1 MLAVFAGLGG
11 NFHGIPWNGPLGHDS
26 LDLRELAAGR
36 KNEPRLRC
44 GGCRNAELCPSAAS
58 LWHSSAL
65 LQAWC
70 HLLREEVLLSHCAL
84 RAVAPLP
91 RKEGRGLHLHREG
104 ARHLHLWN
112 SSGGELTDV
121 NLLQMPDLLLALD
134 LGVFFTSVLG
144 VLKMRRRNFSDKELK
159 ISALLVS

>member
-1 MLAVFAGLGG
+1 M
-11 NFHGIPWNGPLGHDS
+11 
-26 LDLRELAAGR
+26 
-36 KNEPRLRC
+36 
-44 GGCRNAELCPSAAS
+44 
-58 LWHSSAL
+58 
-65 LQAWC
+65 
-70 HLLREEVLLSHCAL
+70 
-84 RAVAPLP
+84 
-91 RKEGRGLHLHREG
+91 HREG

>member
-1 MLAVFAGLGG
+1 M
-11 NFHGIPWNGPLGHDS
+11 
-26 LDLRELAAGR
+26 
-36 KNEPRLRC
+36 
-44 GGCRNAELCPSAAS
+44 
-58 LWHSSAL
+58 
-65 LQAWC
+65 
-70 HLLREEVLLSHCAL
+70 LLSHCAL

-91 RKEGRGLHLHREG
+91 RKEEVCICTEREPG
-104 ARHLHLWN
+104 ISIFGN
-112 SSGGELTDV
+112 SSGGELADV